1 MQILGFNLTK
11 INAERSPDFKKGAIN
26 TSIDFKDVSKEEV
39 PLIKEEVLRISFI
52 FTVNYTKGEKDD
64 PKKEKS
70 QAKVELEGNLLLKAT
85 QDESK
90 PILKDW
96 KKKELATAV
105 KTPLFNIILQK
116 TAAKAL
122 DIEEQLNL
130 PFHIHVPQIQA
141 KPKQ

>member
-90 PILKDW
+90 
-96 KKKELATAV
+96 
-105 KTPLFNIILQK
+105 
-116 TAAKAL
+116 
-122 DIEEQLNL
+122 
-130 PFHIHVPQIQA
+130 
-141 KPKQ
+141 